1 MKEYKAAFTGK
12 REVNIYVRA
21 CSHGAAEAKAFFT
34 YHKMFGPCPDEPY
47 MTEVIK

>member
-21 CSHGAAEAKAFFT
+21 CDGERAMWKAIEN
-34 YHKMFGPCPDEPY
+34 YHNMFGPCPDEPY
-47 MTEVIK
+47 MTEVAK